1 MVARGRGSL
10 AASQQMIRSGT
21 YKTDSR
27 KTKCYG
33 KGSCNTSKRNSV
45 DRRTLHVNT
54 SCGMADTAEGR
65 QRDARRTR
73 AASST
78 PSWPM
83 RSAQA
88 ENGRH
93 TARVL
98 RRQKATRNNRPRR
111 RRGSS
116 MAKALAGQAGRCMAA
131 ALAAACSPA
140 VPLASQAGNGGPQS
154 PLLRIGGH
162 APRTQA
168 LLKNG
173 RWVRCVGFA
182 FAFMLFSTVLSTPL
196 QCPSPACPRVLAYS
210 QLVTASPALPPLP
223 YIPARHTALAHR
235 VLLKRVGGLR
245 PRLHRGLG
253 GLRGGGALPV
263 PGPRGGGDEAVEDAE
278 GVRQDGVELRHHLSE
293 GGPRTGLVLHAPLA
307 QHLARGAEQ
316 SGAGRMVAA
325 PWLPPRQGMCGEG
338 RRRLAAP
345 WCTA

>member
-45 DRRTLHVNT
+45 DRRTLPVNT
-54 SCGMADTAEGR
+54 SCGMADQHMPMSVFVSMVRHHLATAEGGSVMHAVQER
-65 QRDARRTR
+65 PAQHLAGPCEARKQRMAGTQREYCAGRKQLGTTARR
-73 AASST
+73 
-78 PSWPM
+78 
-83 RSAQA
+83 
-88 ENGRH
+88 GI
-93 TARVL
+93 
-98 RRQKATRNNRPRR
+98 
-111 RRGSS
+111 S

-182 FAFMLFSTVLSTPL
+182 FAFMLFSTVFSPP
-196 QCPSPACPRVLAYS
+196 QGPSVPQVLAVQPAGYS
-210 QLVTASPALPPLP
+210 QPRPTSQLATQRSLTAC
-223 YIPARHTALAHR
+223 Y
-235 VLLKRVGGLR
+235 
-245 PRLHRGLG
+245 
-253 GLRGGGALPV
+253 
-263 PGPRGGGDEAVEDAE
+263 
-278 GVRQDGVELRHHLSE
+278 
-293 GGPRTGLVLHAPLA
+293 
-307 QHLARGAEQ
+307 
-316 SGAGRMVAA
+316 
-325 PWLPPRQGMCGEG
+325 
-338 RRRLAAP
+338 
-345 WCTA
+345 